1 ACPPSPRISSGSTR
15 PSPARSRT
23 RRRRSRTSSSS
34 SPSARARPRNGEATS
49 SPAGASACSRRSSRS
64 SAALRP
70 SGSTRRPGEGWPGA
84 GRGPSR
90 ACGASP
96 ARGRAAPP
104 SSTGASARWRTA
116 VPVDVLAIS
125 AHPDDVEL
133 TCGGTLASLKSRGYK
148 FGIVDLTRGE
158 MGTRG
163 TAEIRAAEAARA
175 AEILGAEFRET
186 LDLGD
191 GGLRRDRDAEPS
203 VIDVIRRQKPR
214 LTFTP
219 YPDDRHPDHRR
230 AGQVVTDAAYYAG
243 LRRIETGHAAHRPQQ
258 TLYFS
263 TFQVHEPDFLV
274 DVTPFMEVRRAAM
287 RA

>member
-1 ACPPSPRISSGSTR
+1 
-15 PSPARSRT
+15 
-23 RRRRSRTSSSS
+23 
-34 SPSARARPRNGEATS
+34 
-49 SPAGASACSRRSSRS
+49 
-64 SAALRP
+64 
-70 SGSTRRPGEGWPGA
+70 
-84 GRGPSR
+84 
-90 ACGASP
+90 
-96 ARGRAAPP
+96 
-104 SSTGASARWRTA
+104 

-133 TCGGTLASLKSRGYK
+133 TCGGTLASLKSRGYR

-163 TAEIRAAEAARA
+163 TPEIRAKEAARA

-191 GGLRRDRDAEPS
+191 GGLRRDRESELA
-203 VIDVIRRQKPR
+203 VIDVIRREKPR
-214 LTFTP
+214 LIFTP

-243 LRRIETGHAAHRPQQ
+243 LRKIETGHAAYRPQQ

-263 TFQVHEPDFLV
+263 TFQVHEPEFLV
-274 DVTPFMEVRRAAM
+274 DVTPFIEVRRAAM
-287 RA
+287 HAFASQFHDPNSKEPLTKLSENTFLDALEGRARHFGWLIGVEFAEGFKSRFPPRIDDVVQAFSGYEPGF